1 MNTAIITAA
10 GSGERAELKLNKNL
24 FFFDGSTVIEKTVSA
39 FLAVE
44 EIDEII
50 VTAPKS
56 DRKEFVNLLSPL
68 SKKIKII
75 VGGNTRTESVNKALN
90 TANGEFVLIHDGAR
104 PFITADL
111 IKKCLYKAIN
121 EGNCIPATPLTE
133 TAGTIENG
141 KIIKTE
147 RSKLLNLQTPQA
159 FKTEEIK
166 MAYSLIKRDETFTDD
181 CGVYCKY
188 IGACNFIEGEKTN
201 VKLTRKPDFEKLL
214 PPRSGIGYDI
224 HELVAGRKLIL
235 GGVEIPHDKGLL
247 GHSDADVV
255 IHALMD
261 AMLSACSLK
270 DIGNYFPDTDQ
281 RYKNISSVIL
291 LKEVLQIIKKRG
303 YTPVNASFSIIAEK
317 PKLSPYVDLMKEN
330 IAALLDLAKDRV
342 GISCTTNEKIGEL
355 GNEKAIAAFC
365 TVTLSP
371 RL

>member
-1 MNTAIITAA
+1 MNTAIVTAA
-10 GSGERAELKLNKNL
+10 GNGERAGLKLNKNL
-24 FFFDGSTVIEKTVSA
+24 FFFDGSTVIEKTVST

-56 DRKEFVNLLSPL
+56 DFEEFVKLLSPL
-68 SKKIKII
+68 SEKVSII
-75 VGGNTRTESVNKALN
+75 LGGGTRTESVSKALN
-90 TANGEFVLIHDGAR
+90 QAQGEFVLIHDGAR

-121 EGNCIPATPLTE
+121 KGNCIPVTPLTE
-133 TAGTIENG
+133 TVGVIKNE

-147 RSKLLNLQTPQA
+147 RSELLNLQTPQA

-166 MAYSLIKRDETFTDD
+166 KAYSQIKSDEVFTDD

-188 IGACNFIEGEKTN
+188 IGACNYVEGDKNN
-201 VKLTRKPDFEKLL
+201 VKLTYKPDFSKLL
-214 PPRSGIGYDI
+214 PSRSGIGYDI
-224 HELVAGRKLIL
+224 HQLAEGRNLIL

-261 AMLSACSLK
+261 ATLSACALK

-281 RYKNISSVIL
+281 KYKDISSVIL
-291 LKEVLQIIKKRG
+291 LEKVLEIAKKQG
-303 YTPVNASFSIIAEK
+303 YKPVNASFSIIAEK
-317 PKLSPYVDLMKEN
+317 PKLSPFVDLIKGN
-330 IAALLDLAKDRV
+330 LASLLGLTKDRV
-342 GISCTTNEKIGEL
+342 GIACTTNEKIGEL
-355 GNEKAIAAFC
+355 GSEKAIACFC
-365 TVTLSP
+365 TVTVSP
-371 RL
+371 SL